1 MKSNKNARQEQVTR
15 EESGSGRG
23 ETSSA
28 GAAFGIG
35 ATLLLFIGIWRL
47 DRSADRQRES
57 FMPDLDARYR
67 ARGIDPR
74 TVF

>member
-1 MKSNKNARQEQVTR
+1 VI
-15 EESGSGRG
+15 
-23 ETSSA
+23 
-28 GAAFGIG
+28 FV
-35 ATLLLFIGIWRL
+35 GIWRL
-47 DRSADRQRES
+47 DRSADRKCES